1 MNLKNI
7 LLGLGIFGSGVA
19 VGYIFANKKLQQQ
32 YQDEISEVQDFYYEK
47 LKESGVMDKDF
58 EPDHNEYEGISED
71 EVREAFERVT
81 RQGMNSSDFDDNKII
96 PINKVERSKGRPIFN
111 YNKPPLEDIL
121 SELKEEGDIEYEDEL
136 PDEDYEAEIEA
147 RAEEFARRRYENQV
161 SGKPYCIEY
170 DEWEDLPDEYDK
182 QVLFYYSEDR
192 VLCEEDD
199 SIVEEEEELVGLD
212 YEDVLSMQTTAWVR
226 NDTLMIGYE
235 ICRVDDSYNRSVANA
250 LETPKEREYRLLARQ
265 KNAMDNR

>member
-7 LLGLGIFGSGVA
+7 LLGLGIFGGGVA

-32 YQDEISEVQDFYYEK
+32 YQDEILEVQDFYYEK
-47 LKESGVMDKDF
+47 LKEFGVMCRDF
-58 EPDHNEYEGISED
+58 EPDHNEYEGVSED

-81 RQGMNSSDFDDNKII
+81 RQGMNSSDFDDDKII
-96 PINKVERSKGRPIFN
+96 PINKGERSKGRPIFN
-111 YNKPPLEDIL
+111 YNKPPLEEIL
-121 SELKEEGDIEYEDEL
+121 STLQEEGDIEYEDEL

-161 SGKPYCIEY
+161 SGEPYCIEY
-170 DEWEDLPDEYDK
+170 DEWEDLPQEYDK
-182 QVLFYYSEDR
+182 QCLFYYSEDR
-192 VLCEEDD
+192 VLCEDDD
-199 SIVEEEEELVGLD
+199 SIVDEEEELVGLD

-235 ICRVDDSYNRSVANA
+235 ICRIDDSYVKSVTNA
-250 LETPKEREYRLLARQ
+250 FETPKEREYRLLARQ
-265 KNAMDNR
+265 KRAMDSK